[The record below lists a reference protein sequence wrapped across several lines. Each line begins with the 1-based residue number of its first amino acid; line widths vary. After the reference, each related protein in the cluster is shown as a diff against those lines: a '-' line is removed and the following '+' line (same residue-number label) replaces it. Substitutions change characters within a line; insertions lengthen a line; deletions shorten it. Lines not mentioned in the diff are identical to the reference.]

1 MRFAHLLLIY
11 SFYLSVTQ
19 RLPAVI
25 VVKLQHLSH
34 ITEKHIL
41 RMSFQNLLSSCIPFK
56 PHQLRNIVF
65 MKDYRIACGI
75 SFCQTADF
83 FTAFQKSVQKTI
95 HCIRPQMGLV
105 SHKKAVKMFLCL
117 FRAARFPALSDPQLQ
132 GGGNAQSTLSILH
145 RAKTVF
151 CGCWEAPRQ
160 LKEEELRYFE
170 QYLNRA
176 K

>member
-1 MRFAHLLLIY
+1 
-11 SFYLSVTQ
+11 
-19 RLPAVI
+19 
-25 VVKLQHLSH
+25 
-34 ITEKHIL
+34 
-41 RMSFQNLLSSCIPFK
+41 MSFQNLLSSCIPFK

-151 CGCWEAPRQ
+151 CGCFQDQPILAHHTDRDYVSSALIQHSENLHGILIHRPAVQ
-160 LKEEELRYFE
+160 FIE
-170 QYLNRA
+170 QFILPETSGKA
-176 K
+176 CGQ